1 VICNPLRLWEE
12 ELAMKHLLKTLVLS
26 AVVTAAGWAATAP
39 AQAQTAPN
47 NKKTNVLVVLTD
59 DMGMDQLQLYGYNS
73 VPPAPATPNLA
84 SLQTAG
90 ITFRNAWTMPACSTA
105 RGVLYT
111 GRYPFRTNLEAAL
124 GPSDLA
130 NSMISPYEKTIP
142 KLLSKAGYSTAL
154 FGKFHVGLQ
163 GNNPYGIGM
172 VQALGWNY
180 FNGWLD
186 VTGDPSSI
194 DTTAGLGDEGS
205 DENGVGLYPNGYV
218 PGTKTTDGT
227 DIANGADA
235 GACYSVGKSCQYMS
249 TPARDKNPAGR
260 QCRDNGGIF
269 VPNAAC
275 VTPRPSFLNFQTL
288 SAHYV
293 SPLVINENGRAFQV
307 PPTDKRSRTFRNVE
321 QTDAAIKWI
330 NTQKRLGKPWFATYS
345 TATVHTPMQVPPID
359 TLPPDAPDANNA
371 DLSTTEG
378 KILIAN
384 QMIQAMDHE
393 LGRLLLSTGLATK
406 VGDQLVLTA
415 ASSNTTVIYVND
427 NGSLGS
433 QVRLPF
439 DPTRAKGTAY
449 QTGVWTPMVVAGAKV
464 NPANH
469 GKDVQ
474 ALVNIAD
481 LYELIG
487 NVAGINVRKDNPYI
501 VDSVPMVQYLANSN
515 APSLRNYDFNLVGPN
530 IQANGGSNGPCQF
543 PGSSP
548 PSCSQI
554 PVTKGVC
561 EDNGGTWF
569 GEGASGTYT
578 TTSAE
583 NPDETVSMDIKT
595 FQYCCQ
601 VQQYIVEN
609 GGVAGTVIPTTSMA
623 VRDKFGFKLVR
634 NQWNDYDANS
644 ESGCQQTTVNE
655 LYTVG
660 QSNPLAPEAPLLDT
674 EQRLIETPYSELQQF
689 KYDELT
695 TYLDDMLAS
704 EPDCLAKG
712 DGNDDGVVNRVDLQN
727 YRKMVRKTS
736 GSSWYDVNTDGYT
749 NSSDEKIII
758 QNLGTSCKN

>member
-1 VICNPLRLWEE
+1 MSMKRLLTTLMMSA
-12 ELAMKHLLKTLVLS
+12 LATM
-26 AVVTAAGWAATAP
+26 AVWAAASP
-39 AQAQTAPN
+39 ALAGGARKVVSPLGL
-47 NKKTNVLVVLTD
+47 KPNVLVILTD
-59 DMGMDQLQLYGYNS
+59 DIGMDQLQLYGYNS

-84 SLQTAG
+84 ALQTAG
-90 ITFRNAWTMPACSTA
+90 LTFRNAWTMPACSTA

-111 GRYPFRTNLEAAL
+111 GRYPFRTELQAAL

-130 NSMISPYEKTIP
+130 NSMISPYENTIP
-142 KLLSKAGYSTAL
+142 KIMAKAGYATAL

-163 GNNPYGIGM
+163 DNNPYGIGM
-172 VQALGWNY
+172 VAALGWTY
-180 FNGWLD
+180 FKGWLD
-186 VTGDPSSI
+186 ETGDPSSI
-194 DTTAGLGDEGS
+194 DTTAG
-205 DENGVGLYPNGYV
+205 GVGAEGAYANGYV
-218 PGTKTTDGT
+218 PGS
-227 DIANGADA
+227 ANGGSDS
-235 GACYSVGKSCQYMS
+235 GACYNAAGQCQALQ
-249 TPARDKNPAGR
+249 TAVNAKNPAGR
-260 QCRDNGGIF
+260 MCRDDGGIF
-269 VPNAAC
+269 VPNQPC
-275 VTPRPSFLNFQTL
+275 TSPMPSNLNFQTL

-293 SPLVINENGRAFQV
+293 SPLAINENGRAYSV

-321 QTDAAIKWI
+321 QTDAAISWI
-330 NTQKRLGKPWFATYS
+330 NSRQKSGKPWFATLS
-345 TATVHTPMQVPPID
+345 TATVHTPMQVPPVD
-359 TLPPDAPDANNA
+359 TLPPDSLDANGA

-378 KILIAN
+378 KMLIAN

-393 LGRLLLSTGLATK
+393 LGRLLLSTGLATE
-406 VGDQLVLTA
+406 VGNRLVLTA
-415 ASSNTTVIYVND
+415 ASKNTMVIYVND

-464 NPANH
+464 NPLNS

-487 NVAGINVRKDNPYI
+487 NVAGIDVRKNNPRI
-501 VDSVPMVQYLANSN
+501 IDSVPMLPYLTDNT

-569 GEGASGTYT
+569 GVGATGSYT
-578 TTSAE
+578 TTSATDP
-583 NPDETVSMDIKT
+583 NATVTMSIPSNG

-601 VQQYIVEN
+601 VQQYIVQN

-623 VRDKFGFKLVR
+623 VRDKIGYKLVR
-634 NQWNDYDANS
+634 NQWNNYDAAS
-644 ESGCQQTTVNE
+644 STGCQQTTENE
-655 LYTVG
+655 LYIVG
-660 QSNPLAPEAPLLDT
+660 QSNPLAPDAPLIDTEARLITNYTQLDQLKYNELSSYLDT
-674 EQRLIETPYSELQQF
+674 L
-689 KYDELT
+689 
-695 TYLDDMLAS
+695 LAS
-704 EPDCLAKG
+704 EPDCIAKG
-712 DGNDDGVVNRVDLQN
+712 DGNDDGVVNLVVLQN
-727 YRKMVRKTS
+727 YKKMAKMTS

-749 NSSDEKIII
+749 NDTDKQIIT
-758 QNLGTSCKN
+758 QNLGYSCKK